1 MLAAGVDRFDLGVSL
16 PHVDAVE
23 VVDGQPLSLSDTI
36 GKAMRE
42 ALSARLQADHREGQI
57 EELANMDVN
66 ISINARRKAPAA
78 EIEALTAL
86 ATEAVEDNEEFS
98 IRTLSKAT
106 FTREELLLRQTYFD
120 AGNDALLSVDVAWN
134 KIVAFLDSV

>member
-1 MLAAGVDRFDLGVSL
+1 MDRFDLGVSL